1 MKQSILI
8 LLFLVPLISISKS
21 SPTTN
26 GVKALREQHR
36 TMASPDIPGNLV
48 INMGF
53 NLLSNKAS
61 TMDTQFWG
69 SKSLGL
75 YYTFSLNN
83 EGSSFSFN
91 TGIGVGLEKFALKDN
106 IVVNERTDPTLGHI
120 AFIETLDDD
129 IDVKQSKLAANYLE
143 IPVELRFYSNKESR
157 EKGVYVALGASAGVL
172 YQSHTK
178 LKTKQDGINYKVK
191 NRTDF
196 ELNPFRFTAI
206 ARFGF
211 AGFSF
216 YYRLGLSELFNSGNG
231 PEAAPAKFSSF
242 GISFVGL

>member
-1 MKQSILI
+1 
-8 LLFLVPLISISKS
+8 
-21 SPTTN
+21 
-26 GVKALREQHR
+26 
-36 TMASPDIPGNLV
+36 MASPDIPGNLV
-48 INMGF
+48 INLGF
-53 NLLSNKAS
+53 NVLSNKAS

-91 TGIGVGLEKFALKDN
+91 AGIGVGLEKYALKGN
-106 IVVNERTDPTLGHI
+106 TALNQKTDPTLGHI
-120 AFIETLDDD
+120 AYIETLADD
-129 IDVKQSKLAANYLE
+129 INVKKSKLAANYLE
-143 IPVELRFYSNKESR
+143 VPVELRFYSNKERR

-178 LKTKQDGINYKVK
+178 LKTKQDGVNYQVK

-196 ELNPFRFTAI
+196 ELNPLRFSAI

-216 YYRLGLSELFNSGNG
+216 YYRMGLSELFNSGNG
-231 PEAAPAKFSSF
+231 PEAAPAKSSSF
-242 GISFVGL
+242 GISFVGF